1 MRRTGTHL
9 EMDPMGYA
17 TVVYLK
23 WHFELIHM
31 MINPWD
37 FMGCPLKIVC
47 PPKGSHGVFE
57 QRIDP
62 KTWWLI
68 PVSWVIAPERIL
80 ASSTKNFTGQTS
92 SWTTGTIKL
101 HLVHWRNRL

>member
-1 MRRTGTHL
+1 MRRTGIHL

-37 FMGCPLKIVC
+37 FMGCPLKILC
-47 PPKGSHGVFE
+47 PANGSHGVFE

-68 PVSWVIAPERIL
+68 PVSWVIAERIL
-80 ASSTKNFTGQTS
+80 ASSTYFYGAS
-92 SWTTGTIKL
+92 SWTGTIST
-101 HLVHWRNRL
+101 